1 VNARQVLFS
10 SRERWSEYVAWSV
23 RPQESGHQALPPRSS
38 LGNLR
43 LAELNSH
50 ALALKRQ
57 EGHRRSTSTSV
68 GSDCVSNPKAAEILR
83 QHPSQ
88 AYSESSTLL
97 SERTAI
103 SRAGWNLSAC
113 LAGSAGSLWNR
124 DRGCCVQPPI
134 RLSKAPSQSEKKK
147 DAHSSDDFS

>member
-1 VNARQVLFS
+1 MERIPCFASPAAR
-10 SRERWSEYVAWSV
+10 V
-23 RPQESGHQALPPRSS
+23 RPTGPAPRSS

-50 ALALKRQ
+50 ALEALKRQ

-68 GSDCVSNPKAAEILR
+68 GSDCVSSPKAAEILR

-97 SERTAI
+97 PERTAI

-124 DRGCCVQPPI
+124 DRGCCVPPPI
-134 RLSKAPSQSEKKK
+134 RLSKHPANRRKRRMPIAEMTLVRRPPSR
-147 DAHSSDDFS
+147 